1 MYISR
6 IPPHM
11 KPHKLR
17 QLLQP
22 HGALGRVYCAPEDP
36 AARRLRKQKG
46 GNSGAWVPLGWG
58 VGGGAGCGGRRSW
71 GTLRVGRMGPVAR
84 ACVWSRG

>member
-17 QLLQP
+17 QLLEP
-22 HGALGRVYCAPEDP
+22 HGALGRLYCAPEDP
-36 AARRLRKQKG
+36 AMRRARKKKG
-46 GNSGAWVPLGWG
+46 GNSGGWG
-58 VGGGAGCGGRRSW
+58 VRRWGRSW
-71 GTLRVGRMGPVAR
+71 VGLGVA
-84 ACVWSRG
+84 